1 MNKQNLKELIQE
13 CFLEVLEE
21 NKTAEKPIAKGEPKK
36 SKGDA
41 VAKPN
46 PMEKA
51 FDTLATGLTKKH
63 GKVKGKEMLAKKVK
77 SIDEDDTPNT
87 LIPDDLVVDKIYTY
101 NGKLTMGPNAGQEI
115 SGQLRFIKQI
125 NPDRFEF
132 EVIHMDPD
140 TSGHVQS
147 STPGR
152 RFITSK
158 EGLKY
163 LTDDLNHDLNEM
175 GGPIPIVTVDIKYV
189 GAPNNVTPEKI
200 DSIIKKVTLSIQAS
214 LREVFTVPMS
224 KVNVTFNKNQKSV

>member
-21 NKTAEKPIAKGEPKK
+21 NKTAEKPVAKGEPKK

-41 VAKPN
+41 VAKPK

-63 GKVKGKEMLAKKVK
+63 GRVKGKEMLAKKVK

-101 NGKLTMGPNAGQEI
+101 NGKLTMGPNVGQEI

-163 LTDDLNHDLNEM
+163 FTDDLNHDLNEL
-175 GGPIPIVTVDIKYV
+175 GTSGKIGNTPLTLTRSGAHFQLRNNNTNTSVEIAGTEIPDLIKSLTAAAEMYSK
-189 GAPNNVTPEKI
+189 PEFVRPK
-200 DSIIKKVTLSIQAS
+200 
-214 LREVFTVPMS
+214 
-224 KVNVTFNKNQKSV
+224 